1 MRIAVISP
9 PKSGN
14 IWLKCLLSTIYGLDW
29 LVREDK
35 ESTNPKKFQAWVDRG
50 GFRDGTIL
58 HQHCRYTDAL
68 CDVLE
73 ATPAHVVTI
82 VRDPYDVFASLFHY
96 VNTRYQAGTLQEQ
109 SRPRD
114 TLADKPIDHP
124 DALAFLADDFGTNL
138 MRAEGWVGSGRAHVV
153 RYEGLHADPVAELRQ
168 VTDAIAPVDDT
179 RIAAA
184 VEHCTAENMRARSE
198 RLARHVRAATVGDSK
213 QHLTEAHLAI
223 FREKHADA
231 IRRLGYEVR

>member
-68 CDVLE
+68 
-73 ATPAHVVTI
+73 
-82 VRDPYDVFASLFHY
+82 
-96 VNTRYQAGTLQEQ
+96 
-109 SRPRD
+109 
-114 TLADKPIDHP
+114 
-124 DALAFLADDFGTNL
+124 
-138 MRAEGWVGSGRAHVV
+138 
-153 RYEGLHADPVAELRQ
+153 
-168 VTDAIAPVDDT
+168 
-179 RIAAA
+179 
-184 VEHCTAENMRARSE
+184 
-198 RLARHVRAATVGDSK
+198 
-213 QHLTEAHLAI
+213 
-223 FREKHADA
+223 
-231 IRRLGYEVR
+231 